1 MSTLAVKQ
9 TNESPKYAENVLP
22 LIANFDDDFTW
33 NIVSGGSNGVVE
45 NSSTERY
52 AGKKSL
58 RVAFTGTDE
67 ITFNRGNSDFQ
78 VFGLRGG
85 QYILS
90 YRFFKSDPS
99 ADVTFKVNVY
109 VGGVLYPQNEI
120 EQNLYSTS
128 GFTDDVWNAYTQ
140 IITIGDSETLDFSF
154 TAQSDTTGCQLYFD
168 GMSLL
173 YNDRELSPLNLYR
186 PVEIE
191 INVSELIDVPSISS
205 NSYETVVATV
215 TGAIVG
221 DFVQM
226 TYPAEL
232 ITLGAVVSY
241 PIVTDTNEVSFLIH
255 NHTGGAIDPASG
267 LYTFKII
274 R

>member
-109 VGGVLYPQNEI
+109 VDGVLYPQNEI
-120 EQNLYSTS
+120 EQNLYSAS

-154 TAQSDTTGCQLYFD
+154 TAQSDTIGCQLYFD

-205 NSYETVVATV
+205 NDYETVVATV

-221 DFVQM
+221 DFVKM
-226 TYPAEL
+226 TYPSEL

-241 PIVTDTNEVSFLIH
+241 PIVTDNDEVSFLIH
-255 NHTGGAIDPASG
+255 NHTGGAINPASG